1 MLKKILRS
9 TYNRVPGFLNT
20 SSIRIRAK
28 KRFILLVE
36 KLAYQLGEQNCCD
49 YGTNL
54 AFSLVRIVYCLYY
67 YYVTQLHTQNNYE
80 NFIISLDRN

>member
-1 MLKKILRS
+1 MIEYIRRLPS
-9 TYNRVPGFLNT
+9 GSVP
-20 SSIRIRAK
+20 K
-28 KRFILLVE
+28 KRFILLIE
-36 KLAYQLGEQNCCD
+36 KLASQLGEQNSCD

-54 AFSLVRIVYCLYY
+54 AFSLLRIVYCLC